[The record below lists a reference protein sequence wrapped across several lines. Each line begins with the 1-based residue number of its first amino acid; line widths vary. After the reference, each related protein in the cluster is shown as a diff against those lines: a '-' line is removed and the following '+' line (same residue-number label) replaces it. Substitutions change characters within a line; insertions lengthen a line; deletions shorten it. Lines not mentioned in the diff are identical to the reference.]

1 MDEPQI
7 LPPVDQA
14 TALKLGED
22 IELLLGQISGHE
34 IRLAH
39 SYARLGCLMLRAK
52 NEQLWIPLGY
62 QRFSSMIEDIGKKID
77 RRRSQMYA
85 ILSVAE
91 VLSPYLSEEELEMI
105 GIAKSYQLR
114 RFVKQSGRRPDAL
127 INVPTPDWAS
137 RLLCSDSTVQNS
149 ENLTTITLSAHAMD
163 SDVTAALLL
172 IEVNKLLHQ
181 EEQPQGYWFELGGCY
196 LLPDEKKEINQFW
209 EVGRSVL
216 GLTEET
222 SEHTWKKEVMLAA
235 ARECLATWLGEI
247 EHEV

>member
-14 TALKLGED
+14 VALKLGED
-22 IELLLGQISGHE
+22 IKLLLGQISSHE
-34 IRLAH
+34 LRLAH
-39 SYARLGCLMLRAK
+39 SYARLGSLMLRAK

-91 VLSPYLSEEELEMI
+91 VLSPYLSEEELELI
-105 GIAKSYQLR
+105 GIAKSHELR
-114 RFVKQSGRRPDAL
+114 RFVKQSGQRPDVA
-127 INVPTPDWAS
+127 IREETV
-137 RLLCSDSTVQNS
+137 SDLGDTFFSGP
-149 ENLTTITLSAHAMD
+149 LTLSSYAMD
-163 SDVTAALLL
+163 SDVTAALLHV
-172 IEVNKLLHQ
+172 EVNKLLHQ
-181 EEQPQGYWFELGGCY
+181 EEQPQGYWTEFGGCY
-196 LLPDEKKEINQFW
+196 LRPDEKKEINQFW
-209 EVGRSVL
+209 EVGRAVL
-216 GLTEET
+216 GLADEV

-235 ARECLATWLGEI
+235 ARECLATWQGEI

>member
-7 LPPVDQA
+7 LPPVNKDM
-14 TALKLGED
+14 ALKIGED
-22 IELLLGQISGHE
+22 INGLLDQISSHQL
-34 IRLAH
+34 RLSH

-62 QRFSSMIEDIGKKID
+62 DRFSSMIEDIGKKID

-105 GIAKSYQLR
+105 GISKSHELR
-114 RFVKQSGRRPDAL
+114 RFVKQSGQRPDVVIREECVSDLGDAFFSGAL
-127 INVPTPDWAS
+127 
-137 RLLCSDSTVQNS
+137 
-149 ENLTTITLSAHAMD
+149 TLSSYACD
-163 SDVTAALLL
+163 SDVTAALLHV
-172 IEVNKLLHQ
+172 EVNKLLHQ
-181 EEQPQGYWFELGGCY
+181 EEQPQGYWYDSGGYY

-209 EVGRSVL
+209 EVGRVML
-216 GLTEET
+216 GLTDEV

-235 ARECLATWLGEI
+235 ARECISSWLP
-247 EHEV
+247 EVENAD